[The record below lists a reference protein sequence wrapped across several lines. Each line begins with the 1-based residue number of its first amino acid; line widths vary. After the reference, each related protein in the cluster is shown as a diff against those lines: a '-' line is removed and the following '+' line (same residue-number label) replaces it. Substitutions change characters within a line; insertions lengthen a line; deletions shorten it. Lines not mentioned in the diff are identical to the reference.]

1 MITRDIV
8 IEENVF
14 YLPGGY
20 MKSSFKLLVCLFL
33 LIPLFISCS
42 DEKKEEAAKME
53 QEMMGDSQAVADSA
67 ALVDSM
73 GNGIAEDTTFEPEA
87 IPEETETLKEMP
99 KQPAGD
105 GYTVQVA
112 GCEDRAYAEYL
123 VGKFTKRGYEPF
135 VTTATVEGQTFY
147 RVRIGVY
154 ESFSEAKV
162 TQAELL
168 DKYSLD
174 TWIDVTS
181 AGF

>member
-1 MITRDIV
+1 
-8 IEENVF
+8 
-14 YLPGGY
+14 
-20 MKSSFKLLVCLFL
+20 MKSSFKLFVFLFL

-53 QEMMGDSQAVADSA
+53 QELMGDSQSVADSA
-67 ALVDSM
+67 ALVDSL
-73 GNGIAEDTTFEPEA
+73 GQGIGEDTSFEPEA
-87 IPEETETLKEMP
+87 VPEEAETVKAMP

-105 GYTVQVA
+105 GFTVQVA

-123 VGKFTKRGYEPF
+123 VEKFTNRGYEPF
-135 VTTATVEGQTFY
+135 VATATVEGQTYY

-154 ESFSEAKV
+154 ENYSEAKSM
-162 TQAELL
+162 QAELL
-168 DKYSLD
+168 DRYSLN